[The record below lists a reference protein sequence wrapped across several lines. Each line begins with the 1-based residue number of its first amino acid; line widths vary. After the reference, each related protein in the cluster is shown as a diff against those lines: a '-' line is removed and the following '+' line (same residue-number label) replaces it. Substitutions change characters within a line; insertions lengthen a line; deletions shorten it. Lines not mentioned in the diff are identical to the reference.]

1 MILPNVRASFGREE
15 AATVVALLGAGEAG
29 RGQDAWR
36 AVLADRGF
44 DALLDDP
51 ALPGRMME
59 GPPVRDLPLGLVIY
73 VLLRHA
79 LLESGVESRLIADY
93 VSALVLEFGFRGRTY
108 RISEH
113 DDREYHYLVD
123 ILADM
128 AGARGRRAFL
138 LEAHLGNFALWLSGL
153 FPDRI
158 SSQLRRRGGPDLS
171 YYEEMGQVGYRMA
184 ADDPV
189 ARQERLDALYRDA
202 AEGFAQVRRGLN
214 RFSDRYMFPQR
225 GPSIDRLLRQVSD
238 RFDESGGERSG

>member
-1 MILPNVRASFGREE
+1 MILPNVRAGFGREE
-15 AATVVALLGAGEAG
+15 AARVVSLLGRGEG
-29 RGQDAWR
+29 RDEDAWR
-36 AVLADRGF
+36 DRLAERGL

-51 ALPGRMME
+51 ALPTRLLE
-59 GPPVRDLPLGLVIY
+59 GPPVRELPLGLVVY

-79 LLESGVESRLIADY
+79 LLESGVESRMIADY
-93 VSALVLEFGFRGRTY
+93 VSALVLEFGFRGRSY

-128 AGARGRRAFL
+128 ARASGRRAFL

-158 SSQLRRRGGPDLS
+158 ASRVQRRGGPDLS
-171 YYEEMGQVGYRMA
+171 YYEEMGQTGYRMA
-184 ADDPV
+184 AEDPL

-202 AEGFAQVRRGLN
+202 AEGFGRVRRGLN

-225 GPSIDRLLRQVSD
+225 GATIDRLLRQVSD
-238 RFDESGGERSG
+238 RFEERGA

>member
-15 AATVVALLGAGEAG
+15 AVRLVALLGRGEG
-29 RGQDAWR
+29 RREDRWR
-36 AVLADRGF
+36 DVLGERGL

-51 ALPGRMME
+51 ALPARLVE
-59 GPPVRDLPLGLVIY
+59 GPPIRDLPLGLVIY

-79 LLESGVESRLIADY
+79 LLESGVESRMIADY
-93 VSALVLEFGFRGRTY
+93 VSALVLEFGFRGRSY
-108 RISEH
+108 RIAEH

-128 AGARGRRAFL
+128 AEARGRRAFL
-138 LEAHLGNFALWLSGL
+138 LEAHLGNLAVWLSGL

-158 SSQLRRRGGPDLS
+158 AWRGRRRGGPHLS
-171 YYEEMGQVGYRMA
+171 YYEEMGQTGYRMA
-184 ADDPV
+184 AEDPL

-202 AEGFAQVRRGLN
+202 AEGFGRVRRGLN

-225 GPSIDRLLRQVSD
+225 GATIDRLLRQVSD
-238 RFDESGGERSG
+238 RFEERGA

>member
-1 MILPNVRASFGREE
+1 MILPNVRATFGREE
-15 AATVVALLGAGEAG
+15 AARVVSLLGRGEG
-29 RGQDAWR
+29 RGEEAWR
-36 AVLADRGF
+36 DRLADRGL

-51 ALPGRMME
+51 ALPDRLLE
-59 GPPVRDLPLGLVIY
+59 GPPVRELPLSLVVY

-79 LLESGVESRLIADY
+79 LLESGVESRMIADY
-93 VSALVLEFGFRGRTY
+93 VSALVLEFGFRGRSY

-128 AGARGRRAFL
+128 TRASGRRAFL

-158 SSQLRRRGGPDLS
+158 ASRVHRRGGPDLS
-171 YYEEMGQVGYRMA
+171 YYEEMGQTGFRMA

-189 ARQERLDALYRDA
+189 ARRERLDALFRDA
-202 AEGFAQVRRGLN
+202 AEGFPRVRRGLN

-225 GPSIDRLLRQVSD
+225 GSSIDRLLRQVSD
-238 RFDESGGERSG
+238 RFAAGGM